1 MQKYIKY
8 EIFWDNPH
16 YVLIRILQRILIVN
30 RNISQRKKG
39 VLNMIIFLFINLFIA
54 VTQVLLAYSSVQGS
68 HVAAKILLFFLVTE
82 FGIKVIFMFIQSKSF
97 LYALFI
103 STPVISWIL
112 PLGNIFYKIKKP

>member
-30 RNISQRKKG
+30 RNLSQRKKG

>member
-1 MQKYIKY
+1 
-8 EIFWDNPH
+8 
-16 YVLIRILQRILIVN
+16 
-30 RNISQRKKG
+30 
-39 VLNMIIFLFINLFIA
+39 MIIFLFINLFIA